1 MFSRPVK
8 EVNAAYPADFDQLDN
23 IKTIVRENCL
33 AAELPSRDIHALQL
47 VVEEVASNIIRHAYK
62 FQKGQIRLKL
72 VIYNNVIVL
81 SLIDTGRSFQPNF
94 TGTIDLEKLIET
106 GRKGGLGF
114 YMVQK
119 IMDSFEYISTG
130 GYNEMRMMKR
140 LKPAVAAIGS
150 LGRMVPLRAKFSLAT
165 FAILAVII
173 GVSYYFINHQT
184 TQRLYSNLED
194 KISALGM
201 TIADQSAGFML
212 NRRSDVEFDE
222 LIVSYL
228 RANPELRLLVITDS
242 NGFVMAHSED
252 IKKIRKPFLPPDELK
267 GVSAEPQKSVLT
279 HTPDL
284 NYQRVQVKAGLQNIG
299 DVHLTYTTSYIGDQ
313 LFEARVSTVR
323 LTLVL
328 FLFGLLGIYLL
339 SNYFVEPIAKI
350 TRRVRRFTSGDLESE
365 LPLEGADEFFEISKA
380 FNQMITR
387 LNEERRGL
395 VDRERLA
402 KELEVASQI
411 QKTLLPDGISSF
423 PGLEIDSFYK
433 AASRVGGDLYDAFDI
448 GNGKYCIV
456 VADVS
461 GKGIP
466 ASMVMSMLRTVIR
479 IYAAGGVNARDVLLK
494 VNNYLHGNIPPGVF
508 ITLYL
513 LLYDSNSNGVSA
525 VSAGHNPLLLWRV
538 GSGRIERINP
548 SGMPLGLPETAGRSF
563 ADALEQTEFTLNPG
577 DMFMLYT
584 DGVTETNDENG
595 RQFGIE
601 RLEQIITGFP
611 QNGKLLPVKEAAQIT
626 QAALTDFAHNKDFS
640 DDITFIFARS
650 VAEDSDVGGRS
661 ELETAELADA
671 N

>member
-8 EVNAAYPADFDQLDN
+8 EINAAYPADFNQLDN
-23 IKTIVRENCL
+23 IKAIVRENCL
-33 AAELPSRDIHALQL
+33 AAELPGRDIHALQL

-72 VIYNNVIVL
+72 VIYKNLIVL
-81 SLIDTGRSFQPNF
+81 SLVDTGRSFQPNF
-94 TGTIDLEKLIET
+94 TGTIDLERLIET

-119 IMDSFEYISTG
+119 IMDSVEYISTG

-140 LKPAVAAIGS
+140 HKPAMAGFGL
-150 LGRMVPLRAKFSLAT
+150 LGRMVTLRAKFSFAT
-165 FAILAVII
+165 FAILAIII

-184 TQRLYSNLED
+184 TERLYTNLEE
-194 KISALGM
+194 KTAALGS
-201 TIADQSAGFML
+201 TIADQAAGYML
-212 NRRSDVEFDE
+212 NRRSDVEFDQ

-228 RANPELRLLVITDS
+228 RANPELRLLVITDANS
-242 NGFVMAHSED
+242 LVMAHSED
-252 IKKIRKPFLPPDELK
+252 IKNIRKPFRLPGELRK
-267 GVSAEPQKSVLT
+267 VGIAPNEEIITHSA
-279 HTPDL
+279 DL
-284 NYQRVQVKAGLQNIG
+284 NYKKVPISAGQQIIG
-299 DVHLTYTTSYIGDQ
+299 SVHLTYTTSFIASQ
-313 LFEARVSTVR
+313 LRYARIATVR

-380 FNQMITR
+380 FNQMMTR
-387 LNEERRGL
+387 LNEERKGL

-411 QKTLLPDGISSF
+411 QKTLLPDNVSSF
-423 PGLEIDSFYK
+423 PGLEIDAFYK
-433 AASRVGGDLYDAFDI
+433 AASRIGGDLYDAFDI

-466 ASMVMSMLRTVIR
+466 ASMVMAMLRTVIR
-479 IYAAGGVNARDVLLK
+479 IYAQGGVGAREVLLK
-494 VNNYLHGNIPPGVF
+494 VNGYLHSNIPPGIF
-508 ITLYL
+508 ITLFL
-513 LLYDSNSNGVSA
+513 LLYDSQNHKVTA
-525 VSAGHNPLLLWRV
+525 VSAGHNPLLLYREST
-538 GSGRIERINP
+538 GAIERINP
-548 SGMPLGLPETAGRSF
+548 PGMPLGLPETDGRSF
-563 ADALEQTEFTLNPG
+563 AECLKETEFTLQDG

-584 DGVTETNDENG
+584 DGVTDTTDRDG
-595 RQFGIE
+595 RHFGIE
-601 RLEQIITGFP
+601 RLEQILMTLTA
-611 QNGKLLPVKEAAQIT
+611 NGSKLALKEATDRMKTALADFTNNRDFTDDVTFIIARSPVKSEAEANAGEFT
-626 QAALTDFAHNKDFS
+626 ALEMT
-640 DDITFIFARS
+640 
-650 VAEDSDVGGRS
+650 
-661 ELETAELADA
+661 DA

>member
-1 MFSRPVK
+1 MFSRPTK

-23 IKTIVRENCL
+23 IKTIIRENML

-72 VIYNNVIVL
+72 VIYKNHIVL

-94 TGTIDLEKLIET
+94 TGTINLEKLVET

-119 IMDSFEYISTG
+119 IMGSVEYISTG

-140 LKPAVAAIGS
+140 LKPSVAGISS
-150 LGRMVPLRAKFSLAT
+150 LGKMVPLRVKFSLAT

-173 GVSYYFINHQT
+173 GVSYYYINHQT

-194 KISALGM
+194 KITALGT

-242 NGFVMAHSED
+242 GGMVLAHSED
-252 IKKIRKPFLPPDELK
+252 IKNIRKPYRAPDELK
-267 GVSAEPQKSVLT
+267 GVTADPQNSVLT
-279 HTPDL
+279 HKPDL
-284 NYQRVQVKAGLQNIG
+284 NYQRVAVTAGQQNIG

-313 LFEARVSTVR
+313 LFEARVATVR

-328 FLFGLLGIYLL
+328 FLFGLLGIYIL

-380 FNQMITR
+380 FNQMTTR
-387 LNEERRGL
+387 LNEERKGL

-411 QKTLLPDGISSF
+411 QKTLLPEGISSF
-423 PGLEIDSFYK
+423 PGLEMDAFYK
-433 AASRVGGDLYDAFDI
+433 AAARVGGDLYDCFDI
-448 GNGKYCIV
+448 GDGKYCIV

-479 IYAAGGVNARDVLLK
+479 IYAVGGSGAREVLLK
-494 VNNYLHGNIPPGVF
+494 VNSYLHSNIPPGVF
-508 ITLYL
+508 ITLFL
-513 LLYDSNSNGVSA
+513 LLYDSHSNKISA
-525 VSAGHNPLLLWRV
+525 VSAGHNPLLLWR
-538 GSGRIERINP
+538 GDSGKIERINP
-548 SGMPLGLPETAGRSF
+548 AGMPLGLPENPGRSF
-563 ADALEQTEFTLNPG
+563 ADALKQAEFTLNPG

-584 DGVTETNDENG
+584 DGVTETNDGNG

-601 RLEQIITGFP
+601 RLEQIIMDISVKDNPVTVKDATGIM
-611 QNGKLLPVKEAAQIT
+611 K
-626 QAALTDFAHNKDFS
+626 AALADFAHKKDFS

-650 VAEDSDVGGRS
+650 VAES
-661 ELETAELADA
+661 EEISGAGEMAAAALADA

>member
-8 EVNAAYPADFDQLDN
+8 EINASYPADFNQLDN

-62 FQKGQIRLKL
+62 FQKGQIRFKL
-72 VIYNNVIVL
+72 VIYKHLIVL

-94 TGTIDLEKLIET
+94 TGTIDLERLIET

-119 IMDSFEYISTG
+119 IMDSVEYISTG

-140 LKPAVAAIGS
+140 FKPAVAGFGS
-150 LGRMVPLRAKFSLAT
+150 LGRMVPLRAKFSFAT
-165 FAILAVII
+165 FAILAIII
-173 GVSYYFINHQT
+173 GVSYYSINHQT
-184 TQRLYSNLED
+184 THRLYTNLEE
-194 KISALGM
+194 KITALGS
-201 TIADQSAGFML
+201 TIADQAAGYML
-212 NRRSDVEFDE
+212 NRRSDVEFDQ

-242 NGFVMAHSED
+242 NSLVTAHSAD
-252 IKKIRKPFLPPDELK
+252 IKNIRKPFRLPQELSK
-267 GVSAEPQKSVLT
+267 VGNGPNEEIIT
-279 HTPDL
+279 HSEDL
-284 NYQRVQVKAGLQNIG
+284 NYKKVPVIAGQQNIG
-299 DVHLTYTTSYIGDQ
+299 SVHLTYTTSYIADQ
-313 LFEARVSTVR
+313 LREARIATIR

-380 FNQMITR
+380 FNQMLTR
-387 LNEERRGL
+387 LNEERKGL

-411 QKTLLPDGISSF
+411 QKTLLPDNISSF
-423 PGLEIDSFYK
+423 PGLEIDAFYK
-433 AASRVGGDLYDAFDI
+433 AASRIGGDLYDAFNI

-479 IYAAGGVNARDVLLK
+479 IYAEGGTGAREVLLK
-494 VNNYLHGNIPPGVF
+494 VNGYLHTNIPPGVF
-508 ITLYL
+508 ITLFL
-513 LLYDSNSNGVSA
+513 LLYNSRNNKISA
-525 VSAGHNPLLLWRV
+525 VSAGHNPLLLLRAST
-538 GSGRIERINP
+538 GGIERINP
-548 SGMPLGLPETAGRSF
+548 SGMPLGLPETADGSY
-563 ADALEQTEFTLNPG
+563 ADGLEETELTLHDG

-584 DGVTETNDENG
+584 DGVTETADDNG

-601 RLEQIITGFP
+601 RLEQSMLALSG
-611 QNGKLLPVKEAAQIT
+611 GDVRLSVKDATDRIKT
-626 QAALTDFAHNKDFS
+626 TLTDFNSNKAFA
-640 DDITFIFARS
+640 DDITFIIARS
-650 VAEDSDVGGRS
+650 SAKSEAVAEGK
-661 ELETAELADA
+661 EFEIAAATDA